1 MKTSPVF
8 RIFFLTLFAG
18 ASLYGSALQYE
29 VTDLGTLGGSLSQAY
44 GVNNAGQVT
53 GYSYTTND
61 AAQHAF
67 LYSNGSMSD
76 LGGLGGS
83 YSQGYGINLAGQAT
97 GYSAIAGDAAQ
108 HAFVY
113 QNGVMTDIGTLGG
126 TNSQGFALN
135 ANGQS
140 VGQADDAS
148 KNGRAFLY
156 SNGSM
161 ADLGTLGGTFSY
173 ATSINQSG
181 QVAGTS
187 NLTGDSTA
195 HAFIYQNGVMSD
207 LGTLGGDRSEGN
219 GINESG
225 QVTGLSYT
233 ANNAASHAFI
243 YSNGAMSDLGTL
255 GGNYSSGFS
264 INKSGQVTGYS
275 QISNN
280 FDTHPFI
287 YSGGTMHDLYT
298 IVTGVSNISLSDVGT
313 SVNDWGQ
320 VVATATVSGGQTHA
334 VLLSPIT
341 PYVTNTGASITARVV
356 YGVDYSA
363 IGGTNSTA
371 GLGTGVQ
378 LGGVAGSNQNVVQTF
393 SSIIPGLASDVLHLS
408 GTAPDTIVLRM
419 TYDKATAVA
428 LFGSEDQA
436 YLGWLDP
443 NDNTW
448 KNSVLGNAGI
458 STPTFVSGAYDPN
471 TDFILGYYGVDTTNS
486 EVWAVINHNSTF
498 GVMGNIPVPVPE
510 PSSALLA
517 AFTGAVALMSR
528 RRKTVRR

>member
-1 MKTSPVF
+1 MKIASILQAGLLS
-8 RIFFLTLFAG
+8 IFSGGFLHATT
-18 ASLYGSALQYE
+18 LQYE

-61 AAQHAF
+61 NAQHAF
-67 LYSNGSMSD
+67 LYSNGSMAD
-76 LGGLGGS
+76 LGSLGGS
-83 YSQGYGINLAGQAT
+83 YSQGYGINLAGQVT
-97 GYSAIAGDAAQ
+97 GYSAVANDAAL

-113 QNGVMTDIGTLGG
+113 QSGTMT
-126 TNSQGFALN
+126 
-135 ANGQS
+135 
-140 VGQADDAS
+140 
-148 KNGRAFLY
+148 
-156 SNGSM
+156 
-161 ADLGTLGGTFSY
+161 DLGTLGGRDSQGYGLNAVGQSTGQANDPSNNGHAFMYSNGSMSDLGTLGGSFSFGS
-173 ATSINQSG
+173 SINQSG
-181 QVAGTS
+181 QITGTS
-187 NLTGDSTA
+187 NTTGDATA
-195 HAFIYQNGVMSD
+195 HAFIYQNGVMSS

-219 GINESG
+219 GINEFG
-225 QVTGLSYT
+225 QVTGLAKT
-233 ANNAASHAFI
+233 ANNDSHAFI
-243 YSNGAMSDLGTL
+243 YSNGAMTDIGTL
-255 GGNYSSGFS
+255 GGSYSSGFS
-264 INKSGQVTGYS
+264 INQSAQVTGYS
-275 QISNN
+275 LIANN

-287 YSGGTMHDLYT
+287 YTGGVMHDLYT

-320 VVATATVSGGQTHA
+320 IVATATMTGGQTHA

-341 PYVTNTGASITARVV
+341 PYVTNTGASITAHVV
-356 YGVDYSA
+356 YGVDYGG
-363 IGGTNSTA
+363 IGGTNSNA

-378 LGGVAGSNQNVVQTF
+378 LGGTAGSNQNVVQTF

-419 TYDKATAVA
+419 TYDKATAIA

-448 KNSVLGNAGI
+448 KNSVLGNTGTN
-458 STPTFVSGAYDPN
+458 TPFFVHGAFDTN
-471 TDFILGYYGVDTTNS
+471 VDFVLGYYGIDTTNS

-510 PSSALLA
+510 PSSALLTA
-517 AFTGAVALMSR
+517 LTGIVAMMTRR
-528 RRKTVRR
+528 RRK